1 MTDPSTHSGKVDIL
15 INNAGQGGIASTEE
29 MPMKTFEF
37 IMNVNFYGTLKV
49 TKAFLPYF
57 RERRA
62 GTISQ
67 VSTRNAD
74 IAMAGLS
81 AYAGSK
87 AAATGKLILLVA
99 YL

>member
-1 MTDPSTHSGKVDIL
+1 
-15 INNAGQGGIASTEE
+15 
-29 MPMKTFEF
+29 MPISDYEF

-49 TKAFLPYF
+49 TKSFLAYF
-57 RERRA
+57 RERGT

-87 AAATGKLILLVA
+87 AAATGMWESV
-99 YL
+99 

>member
-1 MTDPSTHSGKVDIL
+1 MTSIPSGKVDIL
-15 INNAGQGGIASTEE
+15 INNAGQGGIAATEE
-29 MPMKTFEF
+29 TTIDRYHF
-37 IMNVNFYGTLKV
+37 IMEVNFFGTLKV

-67 VSTRNAD
+67 ISTRNAD

-87 AAATGKLILLVA
+87 AAATGR
-99 YL
+99 